1 MHIISENVLIL
12 FTKTYQNCSMLAET
26 TACQTL
32 RVFFR
37 DTVYNQCFCRATA
50 AQRGCI
56 ARPVLSCGG
65 WVSVT
70 FVYCVKTAKDAAL

>member
-26 TACQTL
+26 TLPKFA
-32 RVFFR
+32 RFFR